1 MNITNIKEFLQDIES
16 LQSDYNK
23 AKETMEE
30 LKANFSKKYE
40 LDKLTVNAIAND
52 NLSQKKLAELIVKS
66 AMEERSDANCNG

>member
-1 MNITNIKEFLQDIES
+1 MNIANIKEFLQDIKS

-30 LKANFSKKYE
+30 LKASFSKKYE

>member
-1 MNITNIKEFLQDIES
+1 MNITNIKEFLQDIKS

-30 LKANFSKKYE
+30 LKTNFSKKYE

-66 AMEERSDANCNG
+66 AMEEQSDASSNG